1 MLKMERGVKLMTS
14 ELKEVRTLTGILLR
28 PLAVGS
34 RAIIV
39 HQGKITRTARITATH
54 HHTAV
59 EVCFETLDTRY
70 YLQTG
75 PNFEPAVSAFPSK
88 PSIIFYRAAKVSFPP
103 GFFRETYFDQV
114 TIYCLPDQRPNFYW
128 GQHRTYSFP

>member
-1 MLKMERGVKLMTS
+1 MTS
-14 ELKEVRTLTGILLR
+14 EVKEVRTLTGILLR

-39 HQGKITRTARITATH
+39 HQGKITRTTRITAIY

-75 PNFEPAVSAFPSK
+75 PNFEPAVRAFP
-88 PSIIFYRAAKVSFPP
+88 AA
-103 GFFRETYFDQV
+103 
-114 TIYCLPDQRPNFYW
+114 LAA
-128 GQHRTYSFP
+128 